1 MKKRLSVLLCTVMT
15 AFLVTAC
22 TSADTME
29 YDKDMLEESTEVLIQ
44 YCAGADETVTEQ
56 WKSLSDYA
64 LEYQL
69 MQSGLP
75 FTPEGFIG
83 ALDAWPAAIDEC
95 GEYMGHGDF
104 AITPEGDEIH
114 VTAMGE
120 FAERDAEIEVVYD
133 ADSRLDSLNVSAQYS
148 MGEILEKA
156 GLNTILGMGTVFVV
170 LIFISIIS
178 LMKYI
183 PALGNFFTKKPK
195 KEEAGDASAIE
206 AVEPAASES
215 AGTEDLLADEELV
228 AVIAAAI
235 AAAEGAGTDGFVV
248 RSIRRRPSNK
258 WKA

>member
-1 MKKRLSVLLCTVMT
+1 MT